1 MNTQDYQR
9 TVKFKD
15 DNNNFVIAEI
25 EVTHR
30 NGYPEFTMSGEYEGA
45 HGQVFDRVKPAKT
58 SQRELIE
65 LWNKWHMEQ
74 INDLGSFVKNLDA
87 LLDDIE
93 DEQISK
99 QVTEEDSEYFELFDE
114 PETVHALSLM
124 LDLTIE
130 DIDTI
135 EEEGDNR
142 FSIGGMEYLCGTGE
156 EMDVLWDKELDR
168 CLEEIVYPDLP
179 DYMQIYFDDEAWKR
193 DARIDGRAHILNR
206 YDGSELKYKLN
217 DVWYFAYKQ

>member
-45 HGQVFDRVKPAKT
+45 HGQVFDRVRPATT
-58 SQRELIE
+58 SQRELIQ
-65 LWNKWHMEQ
+65 LWDKWHLEQ
-74 INDLGSFVKNLDA
+74 INGFDA
-87 LLDDIE
+87 FIQNIDELLDIIE
-93 DEQISK
+93 EEQEAR
-99 QVTEEDSEYFELFDE
+99 QVTKEDSEYFEEFNE
-114 PETVHALSLM
+114 PETVHALALM

-135 EEEGDNR
+135 EEEEDNR
-142 FSIGGMEYLCGTGE
+142 FSVGGMEYLCGTDD
-156 EMDVLWDKELDR
+156 EMDVLWDEELDHY
-168 CLEEIVYPDLP
+168 LEEIIYPDLP
-179 DYMQIYFDDEAWKR
+179 DNMQIYFDDEAWKR
-193 DARIDGRAHILNR
+193 DARMDGRSHVLNR
-206 YDGSELKYKLN
+206 YDGSELEYNLN
-217 DVWYFAYKQ
+217 GILYFAYKQ